1 MARGRLGSEQRP
13 VPIRRFSPP
22 HACDESPIVSS
33 PQEGEGLHPPSSA
46 LSATWQ
52 LLLGVGIL
60 MLGAGLQST
69 EISLRA
75 TLEGFAAPVTGI
87 VMSCYYLGY
96 LFGTAAAPHLVRR
109 VGHIRVFAAMA
120 AVASA
125 AILVQGIFVHP
136 LSWAL
141 LRGISGL
148 SFAAIYVVV
157 ESWLNDTSTRA
168 TRGRLFAVYMAVLYI
183 GLGGAQFLL
192 IPANPRTATPFLLAG
207 AFISLAMVPI
217 LIAAQRAPEIALPRK
232 VSYRELY
239 RDSPL
244 GVVAVTI
251 AGMVTSSV
259 YSMGPV
265 YAQLSG
271 LSTSGV
277 ATFMGVSVLAA
288 VLGQYPVGRLSDR
301 IDRRTVIAG
310 VCLIAGVCA
319 TVLAVFR
326 HLPQIVFLAMTGSFS
341 VMAFTIYSLGVSHVN
356 DQLESSQMVAASGAL
371 LRLNGL
377 GAAISP
383 VVLGSLI
390 AAFGPRSYFATLASL
405 TFLLSAYDLWRKR
418 RRQSVPAEL
427 KGRFVA
433 AGPQGPGPRIATN
446 PLALSDAAAP
456 QGGPAGAPPQ
466 PESREG
472 SAGEMRH

>member
-1 MARGRLGSEQRP
+1 M
-13 VPIRRFSPP
+13 
-22 HACDESPIVSS
+22 SS
-33 PQEGEGLHPPSSA
+33 PHEGEGLHPPSSA

-125 AILVQGIFVHP
+125 VILVQGIFVHP

-168 TRGRLFAVYMAVLYI
+168 TRGRLFAIYMVVLYI

-192 IPANPRTATPFLLAG
+192 IPANPRTETPFMLAG

-244 GVVAVTI
+244 GVVAVTV

-271 LSTSGV
+271 LGTSGV

-326 HLPQIVFLAMTGSFS
+326 HLPQLVFLAVTASFS

-356 DQLESSQMVAASGAL
+356 DQLEPSQMVAASGAL

-390 AAFGPRSYFATLASL
+390 AAFGPRSYFAMLASL
-405 TFLLSAYDLWRKR
+405 TFLLSAFDLWRKR

-446 PLALSDAAAP
+446 PLALEDAAGTAD
-456 QGGPAGAPPQ
+456 GTASAPPQ
-466 PESREG
+466 TESHEG
-472 SAGEMRH
+472 SSGEMRH